1 VSLEVTMVDESN
13 GCLCS
18 LEYVLDTI
26 GRKWALMT
34 IDEIGRNEKRR
45 FNDLQSTLKGISPST
60 LATMLRK
67 LEKIELVER
76 KAFNEIPPRVEYS
89 LSKNGKDFQ
98 KLLRSLNDW
107 ATKNERNDDNCKC
120 SQIKQDHLHIGK
132 TSKENLKRLIEA
144 SLCACYCLP
153 LMSGI
158 FLGTAGIF

>member
-1 VSLEVTMVDESN
+1 VNFEVTMDDESN

-18 LEYVLDTI
+18 LEHVLDTI
-26 GRKWALMT
+26 GRKWALMI

-45 FNDLQSTLKGISPST
+45 FNDLQSTLDGVSPST

-67 LEKIELVER
+67 LEKIDLVER

-98 KLLRSLNDW
+98 KLLEPLNDW

-120 SQIKQDHLHIGK
+120 NQIKQDHLHIDK
-132 TSKENLKRLIEA
+132 TPKENLKRLIEA
-144 SLCACYCLP
+144 SLCACYCFP

-158 FLGTAGIF
+158 FLLIFRI